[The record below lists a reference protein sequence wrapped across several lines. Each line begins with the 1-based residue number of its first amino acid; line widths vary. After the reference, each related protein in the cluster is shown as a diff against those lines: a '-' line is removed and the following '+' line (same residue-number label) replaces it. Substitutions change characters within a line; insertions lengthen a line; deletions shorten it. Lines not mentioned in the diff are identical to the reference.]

1 MKDIRLDLRARKIL
15 QQMCLEDSYI
25 TISDIANELGVSS
38 RTVLRE
44 LPAVEKWLQQKGFSL
59 DKKTGVG
66 IRING
71 SQEEKQELSD
81 ILNVEKGEINY
92 SPEERQVIIISELLG
107 NSEPAKLYNFTR
119 ILKVTEG
126 TISNDLDKVEEWL
139 VKHHINLTR
148 KPGLGVY
155 ITAKENDVRKAIV
168 DLLFD
173 NIGED
178 RLLSLIRHNLSQNI
192 DETGKAEAAIRS
204 RLLNLMNVDTV
215 KKLIALVSN
224 LEKNIGYRLA
234 DNAYIGL
241 IVHLAIV
248 IQRIRKNESIKM
260 NEKFLE
266 DLKKSKE
273 FSFAKDLCEE
283 ASKIFNIQI
292 SDEEASY
299 IAMHIKGSK
308 NYEENQISSKRV
320 IGNYELVKLSKEIIK
335 IAEGETG
342 RFLGHNEKLL
352 VGLVNHLGPALS
364 RLKMN
369 MEIRNPLLEEIKSH
383 YNHLYNLG
391 EKCSAPIER
400 FLGSK
405 MPQSEIAYI
414 AMHLG
419 AAIENS
425 ESVSRRIY
433 RVAIACTSG
442 IGTSRLLAT
451 RIEREYEYIEVAEIV
466 STLHLD
472 EERLREKGIEFIIST
487 VNIAKAPVP
496 IVTVNPLLF
505 EEDKIKISKQIKVLE
520 NSTATASLKRKSK
533 RDLKEKLSILN
544 SYGEAIIEIMDNFF
558 LLSGRDYLGIN
569 EIINAAAKEIA
580 TDEENRERLIEAIKE
595 REEKGG
601 TFITGHGILLLH
613 CRTSAIDKLH
623 FGVIRAQNEINLVNG
638 RNENERMELAVIMA
652 APENCDK
659 RFIET
664 ISHVSRMLIERPE
677 FTKVLKSKEKEEAF
691 QVLNNILEEFYKIKR
706 SKYME
711 G

>member
-25 TISDIANELGVSS
+25 TISDIASGLGVSS

-44 LPAVEKWLQQKGFSL
+44 LPVVEKWLEHRGFSL

-66 IRING
+66 IRVNG
-71 SQEEKQELSD
+71 SQKEKEELSE
-81 ILNVEKGEINY
+81 IINVEKGEVNY
-92 SPEERQVIIISELLG
+92 SPEERQVIIISELLKD
-107 NSEPAKLYNFTR
+107 SEPAKLYNFTR

-139 VKHHINLTR
+139 AKHHIDLVR

-155 ITAKENDVRKAIV
+155 IKAKEDDVRKAIV

-173 NIGED
+173 SIGED
-178 RLLSLIRHNLSQNI
+178 RLLALVRNNLTQNTN
-192 DETGKAEAAIRS
+192 EAGKAEAAIRS
-204 RLLNLMNVDTV
+204 RLLNLINVDV
-215 KKLIALVSN
+215 VRKLIALVSN

-260 NEKFLE
+260 NEKFLV

-273 FSFAKDLCEE
+273 FSFAKELCEE
-283 ASKIFNIQI
+283 VSKIFNIQI
-292 SDEEASY
+292 SDEETSY

-308 NYEENQISSKRV
+308 NVEESPNSGKKV

-342 RFLGHNEKLL
+342 RFLGHSEKLL

-391 EKCSAPIER
+391 EKCSAPIEK
-400 FLGSK
+400 FLGFK

-451 RIEREYEYIEVAEIV
+451 RIEREYEHIEVAEIV

-496 IVTVNPLLF
+496 VVTVNPLLF
-505 EEDKIKISKQIKVLE
+505 EEDKTKITKQVKVLE
-520 NSTATASLKRKSK
+520 SSTAVNSLKRKSK

-544 SYGEAIIEIMDNFF
+544 SYGEAIIEVMDNFF
-558 LLSGRDYLGIN
+558 LLNNISFSGID
-569 EIINAAAKEIA
+569 EIINAASKEITSDA
-580 TDEENRERLIEAIKE
+580 EKGEKLIEAIKD

-613 CRTSAIDKLH
+613 CRTSAVDNLY
-623 FGVIRAQNEINLVNG
+623 FGAIRPQNEIRLING
-638 RNENERMELAVIMA
+638 RSESEKMELAVIMA

-677 FTKVLKSKEKEEAF
+677 FTKILKSREKEEAF